1 MQLREKQI
9 TWSTKERGEMR
20 ERENEREREGERE
33 RIKEWRHNAQGD
45 TKLRIS
51 DTSTYVQKRKR
62 ERENDESGEREKEA
76 LERTIIINA
85 SLQHQNSLPSLST
98 LCLLCSNGNIS
109 LYWQMP
115 NHNTFVLIGN
125 SMHSSN
131 IYDE

>member
-51 DTSTYVQKRKR
+51 DTSTYVQR
-62 ERENDESGEREKEA
+62 EREREIMTEDDKNND
-76 LERTIIINA
+76 
-85 SLQHQNSLPSLST
+85 
-98 LCLLCSNGNIS
+98 
-109 LYWQMP
+109 M
-115 NHNTFVLIGN
+115 LITN
-125 SMHSSN
+125 NFSD
-131 IYDE
+131 I